1 MTRNEEEIYEALD
14 RLEIL
19 GFRVTVGKYGDKYSV
34 TLWRKD
40 CFSSGFY
47 SWLSF
52 EGTEEQVDALV
63 KAIWLAHYLGYEEA
77 SRYYKEFVWEWTRRN
92 VSVYEEEPCDKQ
104 KGRKK

>member
-1 MTRNEEEIYEALD
+1 MARSKKEEEIYKILD

-40 CFSSGFY
+40 PFSSGFR

-52 EGTEEQVDALV
+52 EGTAEQVDTLV
-63 KAIWLAHYLGYEEA
+63 KAIWLAHYLGYQEA
-77 SRYYKEFVWEWTRRN
+77 SEYYNEFVWEWTRRN
-92 VSVYEEEPCDKQ
+92 VGVDGEEQ
-104 KGRKK
+104 